1 MEFQEDWRSAFP
13 SVTAATKFREAAE
26 AYQARLSSDH
36 AGVGR
41 DIIDLAW
48 ASDVSLEGVPQPAL
62 DEVRSLFQR
71 AGEAAADGE
80 VVVARELLEDVIAY
94 CTPADD

>member
-13 SVTAATKFREAAE
+13 SLTAATRFREAAE
-26 AYQARLSSDH
+26 GYQARLSTDH

-62 DEVRSLFQR
+62 DEVRRLFQR
-71 AGEAAADGE
+71 AGEAAADGD
-80 VVVARELLEDVIAY
+80 VLAARELLDDVIAY
-94 CTPADD
+94 LTPGDG